1 MFNQNTQG
9 IYTFLANQLYNISM
23 QTSMKDVHI
32 TFGIAIGFSSG
43 RYLEHFSDE
52 QLTRYQELAKVI
64 MQQTELNI
72 VRGGWL

>member
-9 IYTFLANQLYNISM
+9 IYTFLANQLYNIGMSI
-23 QTSMKDVHI
+23 SLKDVHI

-43 RYLEHFSDE
+43 KYLEHFSNE
-52 QLTRYQELAKVI
+52 ELTRYQELAKVI

-72 VRGGWL
+72 VRSGWL